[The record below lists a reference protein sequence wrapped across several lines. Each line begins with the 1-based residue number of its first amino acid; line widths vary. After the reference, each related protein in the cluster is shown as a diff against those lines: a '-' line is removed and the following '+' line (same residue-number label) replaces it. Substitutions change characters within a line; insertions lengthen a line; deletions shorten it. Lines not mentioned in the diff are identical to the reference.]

1 MNYLQRRV
9 ISGMRSSFSTPPST
23 FSFTISSFITRIKA
37 DIFADVLLAVVV
49 SSVSLE
55 ESTMRFGR
63 S

>member
-1 MNYLQRRV
+1 
-9 ISGMRSSFSTPPST
+9 MRSSFSTPPST